1 MYLIHWCLCNQVI
14 SQVAWPVPEVNV
26 ASLRPVHDIKSGR
39 VSEAAIFVHPASLH
53 SAPSVSPAPPSLI
66 PAAVTPTGLTKA
78 TCRNAESGTATPLV
92 PSRPEE
98 SWICSWRGRD
108 AEKTMAAMDK
118 SCGTQTW
125 QISWKPGQEC
135 RWRPRL
141 LLSEA
146 AEYQSLNGGRI
157 KASLCSVS
165 STAHGHR
172 GQPKRTP
179 CLWLFVNFFTVWRRN
194 LQLQEVDCLT
204 KITWFILKI
213 NSPQGVTLRH
223 TFRGSTE
230 CENGVENHWKQL
242 ETDWELF
249 LKVETSDF
257 KWEYS

>member
-39 VSEAAIFVHPASLH
+39 VSEAAIFVHPGSLH

-125 QISWKPGQEC
+125 QISWKTGQEC

-146 AEYQSLNGGRI
+146 AEYQSVNGGRI

-165 STAHGHR
+165 STYTATGGSLR
-172 GQPKRTP
+172 ELLVCGF
-179 CLWLFVNFFTVWRRN
+179 LWTFSLFGEGTCNFRRSTVS
-194 LQLQEVDCLT
+194 Q
-204 KITWFILKI
+204 K
-213 NSPQGVTLRH
+213 
-223 TFRGSTE
+223 
-230 CENGVENHWKQL
+230 
-242 ETDWELF
+242 
-249 LKVETSDF
+249 
-257 KWEYS
+257 